1 MLIEIRGNKP
11 KVGEKTFIAHSSDI
25 IGDVTIG
32 RDCGI
37 WFGAVIR
44 GDYNLIKIGNE
55 TNVQD
60 NAVLHGDK
68 EYKVE
73 IGHGVNI
80 GHSAIIHG
88 CKIEDE
94 CLIGMGAII
103 LNGAKIGKNT
113 MIAAGTLVSQNK
125 EIPEGVLVM
134 GVPGK
139 VVRKLTE
146 DEIESIKNSRREYVK
161 MKNLYIK

>member
-1 MLIEIRGNKP
+1 
-11 KVGEKTFIAHSSDI
+11 
-25 IGDVTIG
+25 
-32 RDCGI
+32 
-37 WFGAVIR
+37 
-44 GDYNLIKIGNE
+44 
-55 TNVQD
+55 
-60 NAVLHGDK
+60 
-68 EYKVE
+68 
-73 IGHGVNI
+73 
-80 GHSAIIHG
+80 
-88 CKIEDE
+88 
-94 CLIGMGAII
+94 MGAII

-161 MKNLYIK
+161 MKIFILNKGGAYDNKHRTI

>member
-1 MLIEIRGNKP
+1 MLIEIRGKKP
-11 KVGEKTFIAHSSDI
+11 EIGEKTFIAHSSDI

-37 WFGAVIR
+37 WFGSVIR
-44 GDYNLIKIGNE
+44 GDDNLIKIGNE

-60 NAVLHGDK
+60 NAVLHIEIGSG
-68 EYKVE
+68 VT
-73 IGHGVNI
+73 IGHG
-80 GHSAIIHG
+80 AIIHG

>member
-1 MLIEIRGNKP
+1 MLN
-11 KVGEKTFIAHSSDI
+11 
-25 IGDVTIG
+25 
-32 RDCGI
+32 
-37 WFGAVIR
+37 W
-44 GDYNLIKIGNE
+44 Y
-55 TNVQD
+55 
-60 NAVLHGDK
+60 
-68 EYKVE
+68 
-73 IGHGVNI
+73 
-80 GHSAIIHG
+80 
-88 CKIEDE
+88 
-94 CLIGMGAII
+94 GAII